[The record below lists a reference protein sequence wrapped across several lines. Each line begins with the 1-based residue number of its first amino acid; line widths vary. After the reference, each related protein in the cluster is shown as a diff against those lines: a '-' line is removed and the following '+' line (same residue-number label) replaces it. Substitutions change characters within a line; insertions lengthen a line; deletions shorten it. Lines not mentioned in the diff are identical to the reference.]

1 MQDNYKTQD
10 IQFLLEEAADNA
22 IKELSKKQIASGAI
36 ASIASKR
43 FKPAQRR
50 AQILDALL
58 EILKSP
64 DVDKISIAVV
74 AKKAGISEAI
84 IYRVFINKNAMFLG
98 LIEII
103 EQHVFTNINRIEI
116 EYENGLDLVN
126 SIVEMLL
133 DFAQNNAGMTRVLT
147 NEALFCEDKSLHLRM
162 QQLVDRVEASLRQA
176 YRIAAAQ
183 DMLPKGQEIA
193 RANLMLCYV
202 MGCWQRFS
210 RSGFQKSPKDMWD
223 IQKSIAISNS

>member
-1 MQDNYKTQD
+1 MQNNYKAQD

-22 IKELSKKQIASGAI
+22 ISQLSKKQAVSGAI
-36 ASIASKR
+36 AVIASKR

-50 AQILDALL
+50 IQILDALL
-58 EILKSP
+58 EILQSS
-64 DVDKISIAVV
+64 DTDKISIAVV

-84 IYRVFINKNAMFLG
+84 IYRVFSNKNAMFLG

-103 EQHVFTNINRIEI
+103 EQYVFSNINRIET
-116 EYENGLDLVN
+116 EYENGIQLVN

-133 DFAQNNAGMTRVLT
+133 DFSQNNPGMTRVLT

-162 QQLVDRVEASLRQA
+162 QQLIDRVEASLRQA
-176 YRIAAAQ
+176 YRIASAQ
-183 DMLPKGQEIA
+183 EIFPKGQEIA

-210 RSGFQKSPKDMWD
+210 RSGFQKLPKDMWE
-223 IQKSIAISNS
+223 IQKSINNLY